1 MKRRTSLKKNK
12 YTLMLGIIY
21 ITGLGMLILYS
32 AIIVNPYRVIGNDSV
47 GCELRIRNNSYEPCA
62 TVHIIENDGEID
74 PLMKIDGRCTFVKGM
89 LFVESGN
96 MVRWTL
102 CSSRDAVNF
111 YYACVITTALIVVL
125 VTMTMNAFITS
136 RIRYG
141 RKKINDYYDLAGS
154 FLSNDTSFSSPPP
167 DEDEDDED
175 EDEDQYLPNGLLRSS
190 TITRRQ
196 RGKGKSGETESFPL
210 LPEESRVHMAPMMKR
225 YAVLRDKLELL
236 TPAEMKGTGFDK
248 CSLGGFALRY
258 ALYIDSFCVVAI
270 AISVITLIVLSV
282 IVIYRYAHYRHK
294 WLFYT
299 PLAWCTLCFLFG
311 PVILF
316 TATPNM
322 KRSDDTAPHPN
333 IATTTLIEE
342 RSGTDGCCC
351 RTNSNC
357 SICLA
362 TCAGACVGML
372 AYRIIVL
379 LVLSGSTAGGIYY
392 LSYYL

>member
-1 MKRRTSLKKNK
+1 MNRRTSLKKNK

-32 AIIVNPYRVIGNDSV
+32 AIVVNPHRIIGDDSV
-47 GCELRIRNNSYEPCA
+47 GCELSIRNNSYAPCA
-62 TVHIIENDGEID
+62 TVHIIEKDSEID
-74 PLMKIDGRCTFVKGM
+74 PMMKIGGRCTFVKGM

-96 MVRWTL
+96 MVRGTL

-125 VTMTMNAFITS
+125 MTMSMNAFFTS

-141 RKKINDYYDLAGS
+141 RKKINDYYNLAGS
-154 FLSNDTSFSSPPP
+154 FLSNDTSLSSAQLDH
-167 DEDEDDED
+167 DEEDDDDDED
-175 EDEDQYLPNGLLRSS
+175 EDEYLANGLLRTS

-196 RGKGKSGETESFPL
+196 SGKGKSSETEAFLL
-210 LPEESRVHMAPMMKR
+210 LPEESRVHMVPMMKR
-225 YAVLRDKLELL
+225 YVVLREKLELL
-236 TPAEMKGTGFDK
+236 TPADMKGTGFDK

-258 ALYIDSFCVVAI
+258 ALYIDSFFVVAI
-270 AISVITLIVLSV
+270 TISVLTLVVLST
-282 IVIYRYAHYRHK
+282 IVIYRYPHYRHK

-311 PVILF
+311 PLILF
-316 TATPNM
+316 TASPKMKPIPSDAAPN
-322 KRSDDTAPHPN
+322 T
-333 IATTTLIEE
+333 ATTTLT
-342 RSGTDGCCC
+342 SGTDGCCC
-351 RTNSNC
+351 RTSSNC
-357 SICLA
+357 SICWA

-379 LVLSGSTAGGIYY
+379 LVLSGSTAGCIYY